1 MNVTMKKAGW
11 PTEVVALALLEE
23 DHKKIKKL
31 FKDFG
36 ALKHH
41 EDEKK
46 TALLKLICSY
56 LDAHSKAEEKLFY
69 PAVRYENDK
78 ELSGEADAEQDR
90 TIRLIARIEA
100 TARDDDHYDA
110 RVKAISEY
118 IGHVKKQTVGRM
130 PEIKGR
136 TGMSKFLG
144 TAFSQGK
151 AEMSHTSRSG

>member
-1 MNVTMKKAGW
+1 MTATMKKEGGQ
-11 PTEVVALALLEE
+11 TEVVALALLEE
-23 DHKKIKKL
+23 DHKKIEKM

-56 LDAHSKAEEKLFY
+56 LDAHTKAEEKLIY
-69 PAVRYENDK
+69 PAVRSGDDK
-78 ELSGEADAEQDR
+78 QLIDEADAEQDH

-100 TARDDDHYDA
+100 TTPDDDHYDA

-118 IGHVKKQTVGRM
+118 IGHVKKHTVERM
-130 PEIKGR
+130 PEIKSR

-144 TAFSQGK
+144 TEFSQGK
-151 AEMSHTSRSG
+151 ARMSDTSHSG